1 MRSGV
6 AGSVSR
12 VVAGLERAGHRVD
25 LMSYDDAHTVVRD
38 QLRLSTLGFSIAR
51 RRLREID
58 VIHLHGPAPS
68 VSDVVLG
75 AAALRRSMP
84 PVVYTHH
91 FTVWT
96 DARGS
101 APIWRAY
108 DAITRRLARAA
119 AVVVATTPSY
129 QEHLRTHSAVR
140 VECIGWAPNVVPP
153 PGTSSRPVRSGPL
166 RVLVVGQMR
175 TYKGHRVAIEAIA
188 GLAGVRL
195 TLAGS
200 GPLAQTLWR
209 RAGEVPNVTMVAAP
223 SDADVDD
230 MDKLEPSSGAA
241 PSETVAFAAVALVRP
256 HFGDNDPHEWTGRNP
271 FGFDVHGVD
280 VSKYQRSIDWEAAKA
295 SGVSFAFIKATEGGD
310 RVEPPHPRK
319 IAADPTQQTR
329 GGAIED
335 VVKRRVHKPSKTKA
349 PTPLQLLLL
358 SCLDNFTVQNETRPS
373 CLWLKRS
380 TVSNIN

>member
-223 SDADVDD
+223 SDAELAALYAAHDVILLPATNPTEAFGIAL
-230 MDKLEPSSGAA
+230 LEGMGFGCVP
-241 PSETVAFAAVALVRP
+241 VASDLRGVRDVAGP
-256 HFGDNDPHEWTGRNP
+256 TGRLVP
-271 FGFDVHGVD
+271 VRDTAALRRVLVE
-280 VSKYQRSIDWEAAKA
+280 IDADRRWLAAQSAASVEAARTY
-295 SGVSFAFIKATEGGD
+295 SWD
-310 RVEPPHPRK
+310 RAVQ
-319 IAADPTQQTR
+319 AYVD
-329 GGAIED
+329 
-335 VVKRRVHKPSKTKA
+335 
-349 PTPLQLLLL
+349 LLE
-358 SCLDNFTVQNETRPS
+358 SVARC
-373 CLWLKRS
+373 
-380 TVSNIN
+380 